1 MSSSPSQD
9 QHRKLPCRPNSHSAF
24 TVTCNL
30 KIQKNILKNN
40 SSAKRRTILDIA
52 LMCKSCKNTAGAKR
66 NVGNGEN
73 VASKMAALHELQ
85 ELDRVCVWEMLQDL
99 DRVCVW
105 EMLQDLDRV
114 CVVDVARFG
123 QSVCVGDV
131 AALVSTLNP

>member
-1 MSSSPSQD
+1 MGTGG
-9 QHRKLPCRPNSHSAF
+9 REGGREGGG
-24 TVTCNL
+24 
-30 KIQKNILKNN
+30 NN

-105 EMLQDLDRV
+105 EMLLPWSQR
-114 CVVDVARFG
+114 
-123 QSVCVGDV
+123 
-131 AALVSTLNP
+131 